1 MNKILFFASA
11 ALATLFAGSCQ
22 SEEAFNAQEEV
33 AVTLSV
39 EVPQGVQTKAMSLAE
54 NTDVVYYEIWNSDWS
69 KKLYPP
75 ASAAPT
81 YVAVENGQA
90 TLSITLV
97 SSQTYNFIFW
107 AQNKDCGAYDVTDL
121 KSVKVDYSVI
131 AAYGNQDK
139 YDAFYAVEKIAVT
152 GPIDETI
159 TLYRP
164 FAQLNFGADTMQT
177 ILGDV
182 TVGATSVTVSR
193 LATTFNTISG
203 YGENE
208 VADVTFTAN
217 GLATDTESLVVAGAP
232 YTWVCMNYMLMMDD
246 HDAVEV
252 DAVFNL
258 GMDEP
263 VKHNVGNVP
272 LKKNYRTNIVGDLFT
287 TDAKLTIVIDPDFLQ
302 PDEDIVLN

>member
-1 MNKILFFASA
+1 MQKILILASA
-11 ALATLFAGSCQ
+11 VVAALLASSCQ
-22 SEEAFNAQEEV
+22 SEEAYVTPEKMT
-33 AVTLSV
+33 VTLSL
-39 EVPQGVQTKAMSLAE
+39 EVPKEVQTKAMSKAE
-54 NTDVVYYEIWNSDWS
+54 DTDVVYYEIWNSDWS
-69 KKLYPP
+69 KKLYPHTGSAP
-75 ASAAPT
+75 A
-81 YVAVENGQA
+81 YVDVENGQA

-131 AAYGNQDK
+131 AADGNQDK

-193 LATTFNTISG
+193 LATTFNTLTG
-203 YGENE
+203 YGEDE
-208 VADVTFTAN
+208 VADVEFTAT
-217 GLATDTESLVVAGAP
+217 GLATDSESLVVASAP
-232 YTWVCMNYMLMMDD
+232 YTWVCMNYMLMMED
-246 HDAVEV
+246 HDVVEV
-252 DAVFNL
+252 DAEFNL
-258 GMDEP
+258 GMYEP
-263 VKHNVGNVP
+263 VKHHVDNVP

-287 TDAKLTIVIDPDFLQ
+287 TDAKLNIVIDPDFYQ

>member
-1 MNKILFFASA
+1 MKKILIFASA
-11 ALATLFAGSCQ
+11 LIAALSAGSCQ
-22 SEEAFNAQEEV
+22 SEEAYDAPEEV
-33 AVTLSV
+33 TVSLSL
-39 EVPQGVQTKAMSLAE
+39 EVPEVVQTKAMSMAE
-54 NTDVVYYEIWNSDWS
+54 STDVVYYEIWNSDWS

-121 KSVKVDYSVI
+121 RSVKVDYSVI
-131 AAYGNQDK
+131 AANGNQDK
-139 YDAFYAVEKIAVT
+139 YDAFYAVEDIAVN
-152 GPIDETI
+152 GPINETI

-164 FAQLNFGADTMQT
+164 FAQLNFGTDTMQT
-177 ILGDV
+177 TLGDV

-232 YTWVCMNYMLMMDD
+232 YTWICMNYMLMMED

-252 DAVFNL
+252 DAEFNL
-258 GMDEP
+258 GMDES